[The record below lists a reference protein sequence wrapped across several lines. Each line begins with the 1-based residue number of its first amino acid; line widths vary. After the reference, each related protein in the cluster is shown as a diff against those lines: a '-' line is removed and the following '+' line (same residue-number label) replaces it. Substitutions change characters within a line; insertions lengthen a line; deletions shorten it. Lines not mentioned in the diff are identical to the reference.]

1 MNFNAATLKLMAEKG
16 LTAFDIAE
24 LAAANEKRA
33 DPSAAERQRRCRAR
47 KSQRDVTRDPLND
60 IGSNPPDSPDEAKA
74 SSAPRG
80 KTDRGSRLPDDF
92 EVPSEWID
100 YAVAKRQWSRADA
113 IEEADGFCRYWKA
126 KTGAGA
132 RKRDWYMTWQ
142 NWVANSRRAT
152 GSTAAHRP
160 EKLTG
165 EALRRSQLNAAELF
179 EKMGRHDEA
188 AEMRRKATG
197 PPGQPIGAQVQQLMS
212 GVTNQLRATG

>member
-1 MNFNAATLKLMAEKG
+1 MNFNAATLLLMAQKG

-33 DPSAAERQRRCRAR
+33 DPTAAARQAKRRAKV

-60 IGSNPPDSPDEAKA
+60 ISSNPHDTPDEAKA

-92 EVPSEWID
+92 QVPDEWID
-100 YAVAKRQWSRADA
+100 YAVTKRKWSRADA
-113 IEEADGFCRYWKA
+113 IEEAEGFCRYWKA

-142 NWVANSRRAT
+142 NWVANSRRPN
-152 GSTAAHRP
+152 GSTAAHSADTADWTP
-160 EKLTG
+160 ERKRTFL
-165 EALRRSQLNAAELF
+165 EQISRRE
-179 EKMGRHDEA
+179 
-188 AEMRRKATG
+188 ATG
-197 PPGQPIGAQVQQLMS
+197 PPGRPIGSVIGAILPKA
-212 GVTNQLRATG
+212 ATG